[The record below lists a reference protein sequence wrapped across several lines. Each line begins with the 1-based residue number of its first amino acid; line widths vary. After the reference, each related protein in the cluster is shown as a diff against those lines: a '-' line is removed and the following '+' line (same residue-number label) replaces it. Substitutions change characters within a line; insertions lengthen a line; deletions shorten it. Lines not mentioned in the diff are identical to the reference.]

1 MTCVVHVEDLRF
13 EASIHLGLRIS
24 NIYVMYLTLQVS
36 LDSRCSTHNDL
47 SESLYDSL
55 VQLCGHVEPALLVR
69 CHGIIGRV
77 TVLGDGRMSL
87 VRQLAEDMMRGTIA
101 KVSIRRLCSLADMR
115 QAA

>member
-1 MTCVVHVEDLRF
+1 MTRAVHVEDLRF
-13 EASIHLGLRIS
+13 EATLHLGLRIS
-24 NIYVMYLTLQVS
+24 NIYVLYLTLQVS

-47 SESLYDSL
+47 SDSL

-77 TVLGDGRMSL
+77 TVLGYGRMSL

-101 KVSIRRLCSLADMR
+101 KVSIR
-115 QAA
+115 